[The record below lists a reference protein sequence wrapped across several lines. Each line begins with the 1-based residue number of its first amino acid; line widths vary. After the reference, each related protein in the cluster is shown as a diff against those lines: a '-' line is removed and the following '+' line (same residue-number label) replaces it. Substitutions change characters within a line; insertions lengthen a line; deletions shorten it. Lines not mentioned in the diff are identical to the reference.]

1 MSKIQLM
8 VIVDAEKAMVSDDQK
23 NFIRFFNEVEISIE
37 TKLNQKKFFSPPLI
51 EGWTQNYYSCDLPN
65 EFMWKSYCIS
75 RVISQVGDGNYV
87 CSFTSYHN
95 SFLVT
100 KQIEETDLGVLI
112 EKVSDHLVKMYKL
125 SSTQYDY
132 LGETKN
138 KLI

>member
-1 MSKIQLM
+1 MSKRQIM
-8 VIVDAEKAMVSDDQK
+8 SIADVEKVTLSDDQK

-65 EFMWKSYCIS
+65 EFIWKSYSIS

-95 SFLVT
+95 SFLAI
-100 KQIEETDLGVLI
+100 KQIKETDLGVLI

-125 SSTQYDY
+125 SSNRYDY

-138 KLI
+138 KL